1 MDSGRHDFAIEAN
14 VQEGRSLGVSGTP
27 HFFVDGY
34 PLSGARPMEHF
45 VFAVSFAEEGRLAE
59 AFAPPPTQAPPGPAD
74 ISIENAFS
82 IGDPDAPITIIE
94 YTDFQCPYC
103 SRHFQQTYPRI
114 VKQYVDT
121 GIVQYVFKDFPLTQI
136 HPEALKASEA
146 ARCALDQGA
155 FLEMHDIIF
164 SRQQEWGGADPVEV
178 FTRYAGE
185 LDLDTDTFRECL
197 DSGQHEAAV
206 IADLQ
211 EGAAL
216 GVTGTP
222 SFFING
228 YALTGAQPFEVFQ
241 QGIDSLLEQG

>member
-34 PLSGARPMEHF
+34 PLNGARPIEHF
-45 VFAVSFAEEGRLAE
+45 VAAVSLAEEGRLAE
-59 AFAPPPTQAPPGPAD
+59 AFAPPPEQAAPGPAD

-82 IGDPDAPITIIE
+82 TGDPDAPITLIE

-114 VKQYVDT
+114 VEQYVDT
-121 GIVQYVFKDFPLTQI
+121 GVVQYVFKDFPLTQI
-136 HPEALKASEA
+136 HPQALKASEA
-146 ARCALDQGA
+146 ARCAMDQGA

-164 SRQQEWGGADPVEV
+164 NRQQEWGGADPIEV
-178 FTRYAGE
+178 FTGYAGE
-185 LDLDTDTFRECL
+185 LDLDTDAFSECL
-197 DSGQHEAAV
+197 VSDQHEAAV

-211 EGAAL
+211 EGVAL

-228 YALTGAQPFEVFQ
+228 YSLTGAQPFEVFQ
-241 QGIDSLLEQG
+241 RMIDSLIDQG